1 MPNDGFPPLPKGFQ
15 APVEAPAPEAPASND
30 NADNGGFPTLPQ
42 GFDAPQEQ
50 QAPVEATEEAPQQM
64 PRKDFDKELV
74 ARIKRGDS
82 KQDILDFTANA
93 GYGTIP
99 NIDDVIE
106 GRKKKLRMTSKVVH
120 NDDEPSFHVRVGK
133 VLKNMSEGGA
143 LPAVAAGVLRA
154 PVRIAEGLGQI
165 ESRVKG
171 AMTGEEGDARL
182 EQFALNQESE
192 NIDKDIQNSGYG
204 GFATAGEI
212 GADLAATWKLPL
224 AAVQKYGKLANIG
237 ATVAKRAAIGG
248 GIAAVDGAKAT
259 PEDQDM
265 AIVTGALLTPAM
277 IPVTEKIFT
286 KLGAK
291 LGNAFSSVLSS
302 GVGKTI
308 YDASGSLTAYGKVL
322 RARLKSINRDLPDEL
337 IDDGLKGIAAI
348 NPKVMPQDSA
358 VINEG
363 LAANEKV
370 PLTGAMKAR
379 DAKGIQDF
387 ESLKTGSIGS
397 KSAQDQ
403 ALARDS
409 DIDTAITD
417 NIKSIGSGA
426 TSADANANIGIK
438 ATQAYDNAA
447 ANVDK
452 LYEPLNRTM
461 IRDVKKVGEIAS
473 NARAKFGKGS
483 YSTLGAPARG
493 YLDRVSALTDDG
505 TPISFGELWKLSKD
519 VNRDLRTATSNDRYQ
534 LGIIKQSIDKY
545 FSDMATSG
553 TGISKA
559 AAEQLKIANGANRQ
573 FSRTFGQ
580 NDVKLRAGG
589 TAVTDQAGKAVQ
601 KIIGLTKDAA
611 ERGEQINPAQIET
624 AIFGNAKALD
634 SAGAKQ
640 AAITVQRLTKAV
652 PDLAPHVKDVTLNR
666 IVSQMEEGLYDK
678 SVKVG
683 KTQSVIRQAVENNRP
698 LLKAAGFTDK
708 DITRLQT
715 NAYLASLKVPPSGA
729 AARGSSATNRGVAK
743 KIAIAAFRR
752 TLALALGAAGAHEG
766 GTFAGILA
774 YGAGEAA
781 LGAAEAANAARL
793 ARRTLSS
800 KVPLRPS
807 PAGMRAGKK
816 LGTVVGAQTMFS
828 NPNGD

>member
-1 MPNDGFPPLPKGFQ
+1 MALPPLPKGAEVVEDYTQPEQ
-15 APVEAPAPEAPASND
+15 ASDTALPPPPPGAQVVEDYSQPAPETETAPPEQMERKA
-30 NADNGGFPTLPQ
+30 
-42 GFDAPQEQ
+42 FD
-50 QAPVEATEEAPQQM
+50 
-64 PRKDFDKELV
+64 RELI

-93 GYGTIP
+93 GYGAIP
-99 NIDDVIE
+99 NIDDVLDATR
-106 GRKKKLRMTSKVVH
+106 GKHKLPLSSKVVH
-120 NDDEPSFHVRVGK
+120 ADDGPNLHVKIGK
-133 VLKNMSEGGA
+133 FISNLSDKGA
-143 LPAVAAGVLRA
+143 LPALAAGALRA
-154 PVRIAEGLGQI
+154 PVSVAEGLGQI
-165 ESRVKG
+165 ESRIKG
-171 AMTGEEGDARL
+171 AITGNEADARL
-182 EQFALNQESE
+182 EQWALNQESE
-192 NIDKDIQNSGYG
+192 NIDKDIDKGGYG

-212 GADLAATWKLPL
+212 AADLAATWKLPL
-224 AAVQKYGKLANIG
+224 AAVTRYGKLANIG

-248 GIAAVDGAKAT
+248 TLAAVDGSKAT
-259 PEDQDM
+259 PEEQDM
-265 AIVTGALLTPAM
+265 AVVSGALLTPAM
-277 IPVTEKIFT
+277 IPVTEKIFS

-291 LGNAFSSVLSS
+291 LGNAYAAVLGS

-308 YDASGSLTAYGKVL
+308 YDASGNLTPYGRVL

-337 IDDGLKGIAAI
+337 IDDGLKGIANI
-348 NPKVMPQDSA
+348 NPKVMPQDNA
-358 VINEG
+358 IVNEG
-363 LAANEKV
+363 LAANEQV
-370 PLTGAMKAR
+370 PLTGPMKAR

-387 ESLKTGSIGS
+387 ESLKTGSMGS
-397 KSAQDQ
+397 KAAQDQ
-403 ALARDS
+403 ALAADNS
-409 DIDTAITD
+409 IDTAITG

-426 TSADANANIGIK
+426 TSADASTNIGVK
-438 ATQAYDNAA
+438 ATKAYDAAA

-461 IRDVKKVGEIAS
+461 INDVKKVAEIAS
-473 NARAKFGKGS
+473 NARAKFGKGA

-493 YLDRVSALTDDG
+493 YLDRVNALTDDG
-505 TPISFGELWKLSKD
+505 TPVAFGELWKLSKD

-545 FSDMATSG
+545 FTDMAANG

-559 AAEQLKIANGANRQ
+559 AAEQLKIANNANRQ

-580 NDVKLRAGG
+580 NDVRLRAGG

-601 KIIGLTKDAA
+601 RIVGLTKDAA
-611 ERGEQINPAQIET
+611 ERGEQLNPAQIEN
-624 AIFGNAKALD
+624 AIFGSAKALD

-640 AAITVQRLTKAV
+640 AAITVQRLTKAA
-652 PDLAPHVKDVTLNR
+652 PELAPHVKDITLNR
-666 IVSQMEEGLYDK
+666 IVSQMEDGLYDK

-683 KTQSVIRQAVENNRP
+683 KTQTIIKQAVENNRP
-698 LLKAAGFTDK
+698 LLRAAGFTDK

-715 NAYLASLKVPPSGA
+715 NAYLASLKVPPAGA

-743 KIAIAAFRR
+743 KIAVAAFRR

-793 ARRTLSS
+793 ARRTLST
-800 KVPLRPS
+800 KVPVQPS

-816 LGTVVGAQTMFS
+816 LGRVVGARAAQNAPT
-828 NPNGD
+828 GD